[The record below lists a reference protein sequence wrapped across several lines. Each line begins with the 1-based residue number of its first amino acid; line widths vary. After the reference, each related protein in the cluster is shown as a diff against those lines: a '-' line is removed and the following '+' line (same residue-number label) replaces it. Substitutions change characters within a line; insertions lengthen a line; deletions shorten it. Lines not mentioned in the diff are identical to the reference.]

1 MHQLN
6 NCSWYTLSLDLPV
19 ARSRANAHTIV
30 DCVLQVWTAY
40 AAVTQLNRELLE
52 LQRNNAEFGA
62 ALEAVGTRG
71 ELAEVKRR

>member
-1 MHQLN
+1 MLRII
-6 NCSWYTLSLDLPV
+6 CAV
-19 ARSRANAHTIV
+19 
-30 DCVLQVWTAY
+30 VLQVRTAY

-52 LQRNNAEFGA
+52 LQRSNADLGA